1 MTRARRDPR
10 RERAAHAVAGAA
22 RPRFDLAASPPSR
35 RPRRDPRAER
45 AAQRVEAAKPRFDAS
60 LEVDRAMPQP
70 LAGPAI
76 VNAPREKPAPNI
88 LAEPAF
94 FVLVV
99 PDTANGTLTAHD
111 RELLG
116 AARVLAGD
124 SAAVIVLAGDDCPDL
139 DVAGADRRVAAPLA
153 PAEAYDP
160 DAAAIHVV
168 ATMAAL
174 SPRHVLFAESADG
187 GDLARRVAALTG
199 EPLFTNAEAVTPKLL
214 RRAARNRRVEQSS
227 APPRLISVAPG
238 AVAPYAGAPREA
250 LVVELELQAA
260 VARESPISNSSV
272 VPADPATV
280 PLALADFVAAAG
292 NGITDFASFHA
303 LAAALAATPGASR
316 VLCDAGVMP
325 RDRQVGA
332 SGTVLAARCY
342 LALGIAGAQQHLQGV
357 AGCEHVIAVNTDL
370 HAAMIERADLA
381 IVQDAQLVM
390 PALLAAL
397 ARAADAETPA

>member
-1 MTRARRDPR
+1 MSRARRDPH
-10 RERAAHAVAGAA
+10 RERAAHAVAGNV
-22 RPRFDLAASPPSR
+22 RPRFDLAAPSSR

-45 AAQRVEAAKPRFDAS
+45 AARLVEAAKPRFDAS
-60 LEVDRAMPQP
+60 LEADRAASTF
-70 LAGPAI
+70 LVGPPTAS
-76 VNAPREKPAPNI
+76 APREKPAPII

-99 PDTANGTLTAHD
+99 PDMANGTLTMQD
-111 RELLG
+111 RELIG
-116 AARVLAGD
+116 AARLLAGGEGAVVVLAR
-124 SAAVIVLAGDDCPDL
+124 DDCPDL
-139 DVAGADRRVAAPLA
+139 DVAGADRCVAAPLA

-160 DAAAIHVV
+160 DAAATHIA
-168 ATMAAL
+168 ATIAAL
-174 SPRHVLFAESADG
+174 SPRHVLFAETADG
-187 GDLARRVAALTG
+187 GDLARRVAVLTG
-199 EPLFTNAEAVTPKLL
+199 EPLFTNAEAVSPKLL
-214 RRAARNRRVEQSS
+214 RRAARNHRVEQSS
-227 APPRLISVAPG
+227 VPPRLISVAPG

-250 LVVELELQAA
+250 RVVELELQAA
-260 VARESPISNSSV
+260 AVRESPISSSRV

-292 NGITDFASFHA
+292 NGITDFASFNA

-342 LALGIAGAQQHLQGV
+342 LALGIAGAPQHLQGV

-397 ARAADAETPA
+397 ARAADGETPA

>member
-1 MTRARRDPR
+1 
-10 RERAAHAVAGAA
+10 AA
-22 RPRFDLAASPPSR
+22 PPPSR

-45 AAQRVEAAKPRFDAS
+45 AARRVEAGKPRFDAA
-60 LEVDRAMPQP
+60 LEVDRAMPP
-70 LAGPAI
+70 PSAGPAT
-76 VNAPREKPAPNI
+76 VNAPREKPAPII

-94 FVLVV
+94 VVLVV
-99 PDTANGTLTAHD
+99 PDMANGTLTAHD
-111 RELLG
+111 RELMG
-116 AARVLAGD
+116 AARVLAGE
-124 SAAVIVLAGDDCPDL
+124 SAAVIVLAGDCPDL

-160 DAAAIHVV
+160 DAAATHVA
-168 ATMAAL
+168 ATIAAL
-174 SPRHVLFAESADG
+174 SPRFVLFAESADG
-187 GDLARRVAALTG
+187 GDLARRVAVRTG
-199 EPLFTNAEAVTPKLL
+199 EPLFTNAEAVSAKLL
-214 RRAARNRRVEQSS
+214 RRAARNHRVEQSS
-227 APPRLISVAPG
+227 VPPRLISVALG

-250 LVVELELQAA
+250 RVVELELQAA
-260 VARESPISNSSV
+260 AVRESPISNSHV

-292 NGITDFASFHA
+292 NGITDFASFNA

-316 VLCDAGVMP
+316 VLCDSGVMP

-342 LALGIAGAQQHLQGV
+342 LALGIAGAPQHLQGV

-397 ARAADAETPA
+397 ARAADGETPA